1 MDWDGVHSRI
11 LLGLSFIGCGI
22 AIWMMLHGYGIW
34 TDAEGPT
41 GTGGSGL
48 GIGGLWFMCIGGVWM
63 LCGFI
68 LVIIAGQGLITGVIV
83 EFLPQEQGVEH
94 DLNAVPTS
102 TEEVISIDEE
112 DV

>member
-34 TDAEGPT
+34 NTPA
-41 GTGGSGL
+41 GTNSSAGL
-48 GIGGLWFMCIGGVWM
+48 GIGELWYVCIGGIWM

-68 LVIIAGQGLITGVIV
+68 LVIAAGQGLITGVIV

-102 TEEVISIDEE
+102 TEEVVPIAEDEI
-112 DV
+112 

>member
-22 AIWMMLHGYGIW
+22 AIWMMVHGYGIW
-34 TDAEGPT
+34 NTPAT
-41 GTGGSGL
+41 ASSAGL
-48 GIGGLWFMCIGGVWM
+48 GIGELWYWCIGGVWM